1 MAISPFRE
9 AVTMGKST
17 GAGLGLLRGAKSL
30 AGFIFDDKKEWRK
43 VYPLKKQLGLFR
55 MNGLICGRPDT
66 IRARIA
72 EAESVSRED
81 ADNEVA

>member
-1 MAISPFRE
+1 MPENRLLSNGIIAI
-9 AVTMGKST
+9 
-17 GAGLGLLRGAKSL
+17 LG
-30 AGFIFDDKKEWRK
+30 
-43 VYPLKKQLGLFR
+43 PQLGLFR

-81 ADNEVA
+81 AGNEVA